1 MMNSRHFARALA
13 ASASVCVLV
22 IGASGGL
29 ASAADLPVK
38 APPLAP
44 EPIAWEGLYAGVSYG
59 AGLFKANA
67 ATAFHSV
74 NAQALTFPTGSVRTI
89 TSVQDFASTASGS
102 NWGAQSDIYL
112 GYNFRIGSSVVAGF
126 QVEGTIANERAQL
139 DGTSNSV
146 LTTTTVNTPPGSVST
161 SSTIT
166 TATIRDSLAERW
178 AVAALGRVGVLL
190 APRDL
195 VYVIGGYTYGGFE
208 WNGRSFD
215 LNGATVGAGWEHE
228 IAPSWTL
235 KAEYRYTAFE
245 SKDLSRPSNSSSTQS
260 DVSGG
265 TTTTTIANFTSA
277 TTDRA
282 SGISLHALRFGIT
295 HYFDG
300 GPASAPA
307 AMVTKAPAVAAP
319 WEGLYAGVSY
329 GPSWLKAA
337 TSQASNSVSTR
348 VVTSSTG
355 AVTTSTTPANLTSAG
370 SGNNLGSLSDI
381 LVGYNFRIGGNVVAG
396 VQVEGT
402 VADID
407 TALNTTQVQ
416 ATAATT
422 FTDVTAVAFTDNL
435 AQRWAVSG
443 LGRLG
448 VLIDPR
454 DLIYAVGGYTYG
466 GFEWNN
472 RTFGLHGATVGAG
485 WEREVAPGWTFKAEY
500 RYTRFQDRD
509 LPRNTASTSTQT
521 SVSTTGAVTTTVTN
535 TTGAL
540 TDHVSGVASHTLR
553 FGITHYFGAGVPVLS
568 AYAKAAPPPP
578 AFTGLYGGV
587 SVGLMSM
594 QAKAATTTNEAF
606 GFTETIP
613 GIAATDAESLNLAS
627 NTSGRH
633 AGAVADVLVGYNVA
647 LAPKFIAGVQFERS
661 LAHGAVLGAGSFA
674 QTFSDVFVLTPPGGA
689 AGTETTTGTASGT
702 RFLDVQSRWM
712 MSALLRAGVLVDP
725 RDFVYAIGGW
735 TYGGFTTGVFTTGL
749 HPFNLNGPTVG
760 IGIEREVVPTWTLR
774 AEYRYTHFLPRDVS
788 AAQRT
793 TELQNAGT
801 AAINVTDVFTE
812 TDRISV
818 DMHAVRIG
826 IAHYFSTY

>member
-1 MMNSRHFARALA
+1 M
-13 ASASVCVLV
+13 
-22 IGASGGL
+22 

-38 APPLAP
+38 APPPAP
-44 EPIAWEGLYAGVSYG
+44 EPIAWEGLYAGVSFG

-67 ATAFHSV
+67 STVFHSV
-74 NAQALTFPTGSVRTI
+74 NTQNLAFPTGSARTI
-89 TSVQDFASTASGS
+89 TSVQDFASSASGS

-126 QVEGTIANERAQL
+126 QVEGTIANERALL

-146 LTTTTVNTPPGSVST
+146 TNTTTVNTPPGSVSSTSTVAT
-161 SSTIT
+161 SS
-166 TATIRDSLAERW
+166 IRDSLAERW
-178 AVAALGRVGVLL
+178 AAAALARVGVLL

-208 WNGRSFD
+208 WNGRSFG

-228 IAPSWTL
+228 VAPSWTL

-245 SKDLSRPSNSSSTQS
+245 SKDLSRPSNSSSTQT
-260 DVSGG
+260 DVSAGG
-265 TTTTTIANFTSA
+265 SITTIANFTSA

-282 SGISLHALRFGIT
+282 SGIALHTLRFGIT

-300 GPASAPA
+300 GPAVSAPA
-307 AMVTKAPAVAAP
+307 AMVNKAPPAVATP

-329 GPSWLKAA
+329 GPSWIRAA
-337 TSQASNSVSTR
+337 TSTVSNSTSPR
-348 VVTSSTG
+348 VVTSATG
-355 AVTTSTTPANLTSAG
+355 AVTTSTTTTNLTSAG
-370 SGNNLGSLSDI
+370 SGNNLGSLSDV
-381 LVGYNFRIGGNVVAG
+381 LVGYNFRIGGNVIAG

-407 TALNTTQVQ
+407 AAVNPTQVQ
-416 ATAATT
+416 ITTAAT
-422 FTDVTAVAFTDNL
+422 FTDVTSFTFTDQL

-443 LGRLG
+443 LGRIG
-448 VLIDPR
+448 VLVDPR
-454 DLIYAVGGYTYG
+454 DFIYAIGGYTYG
-466 GFEWNN
+466 GFEWVN

-485 WEREVAPGWTFKAEY
+485 WEREVAPGWTLKAEY
-500 RYTRFQDRD
+500 RYTQFQDRD
-509 LPRNTASTSTQT
+509 LARTTASTSTQT
-521 SVSTTGAVTTTVTN
+521 SVSTTGAVTTTVIN

-540 TDHVSGVASHTLR
+540 TDHVSGVASHALR
-553 FGITHYFGAGVPVLS
+553 FGITHYFGAGVPVVS
-568 AYAKAAPPPP
+568 AYAKAAPPMP

-613 GIAATDAESLNLAS
+613 GLTGTDAESLNLAS
-627 NTSGRH
+627 DTSGRH

-674 QTFSDVFVLTPPGGA
+674 QTFSDVFVITPPGGA
-689 AGTETTTGTASGT
+689 AGTDTTTGTASGT
-702 RFLDVQSRWM
+702 RFVDVQSRWM
-712 MSALLRAGVLVDP
+712 MSALLRAGVLIDP

-735 TYGGFTTGVFTTGL
+735 TYGGFTTGAFTTGL
-749 HPFNLNGPTVG
+749 HPFNLNGPTIGV
-760 IGIEREVVPTWTLR
+760 GIEREVVPTWTLR
-774 AEYRYTHFLPRDVS
+774 AEYRYTHFLPRDVT
-788 AAQRT
+788 ATQRT
-793 TELQNAGT
+793 TEIQNAGT
-801 AAINVTDVFTE
+801 AAINVNDVFSE

-826 IAHYFSTY
+826 VAHYFSTY